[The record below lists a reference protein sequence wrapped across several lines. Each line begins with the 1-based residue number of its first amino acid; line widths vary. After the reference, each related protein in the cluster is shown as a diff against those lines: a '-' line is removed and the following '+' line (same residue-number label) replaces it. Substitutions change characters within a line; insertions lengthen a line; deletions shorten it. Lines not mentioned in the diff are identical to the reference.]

1 MKQDKIPKISD
12 VVVRRLPLYLRAV
25 EDFDRKDEATVSS
38 SQLGEWTG
46 VTPAQIRKD
55 FALFGDFGK
64 QGIGYDVK
72 FLQNKLREI
81 LGLTRDVNVGLVGL
95 GNLGRALLHHN
106 ALARM
111 GSSGD
116 TGDPKHWVPE
126 SLRIVAAFDV
136 DPEKVGITYAH
147 VPVYHADQLAAKC
160 DELGLE
166 IMVLAVPPDSTEA
179 VAYECVKAGIKAILN
194 FAPVNL
200 VVPEDVKVY
209 SADLTLELQ
218 SLAFYTTH

>member
-1 MKQDKIPKISD
+1 MKQDKIPD

-25 EDFDRKDEATVSS
+25 EDFYRKDQAIVSS

-46 VTPAQIRKD
+46 FTPAQVRKD
-55 FALFGDFGK
+55 LALFGEFGK
-64 QGIGYDVK
+64 QGIGYDAR
-72 FLQNKLREI
+72 FLHNKLREI
-81 LGLTRDVNVGLVGL
+81 LGLTRDVSVGLVGL

-106 ALARM
+106 VRARM
-111 GSSGD
+111 GTPGVE
-116 TGDPKHWVPE
+116 GDPKHWVPE
-126 SLRIVAAFDV
+126 TLRIVAAFDV
-136 DPEKVGITYAH
+136 DPEKVGVTYVQ
-147 VPVYHADQLAAKC
+147 VPVYHVDQLLGKSA
-160 DELGLE
+160 ELGLE
-166 IMVLAVPPDSTEA
+166 IMVLAVPPDSAEA

-200 VVPEDVKVY
+200 VVPDDVKVY

>member
-1 MKQDKIPKISD
+1 MKQDKIPD

-25 EDFDRKDEATVSS
+25 EDFDRKDEAVVSS
-38 SQLGEWTG
+38 SLLGEWTG
-46 VTPAQIRKD
+46 VTPAQVRKD
-55 FALFGDFGK
+55 LALFGDFGK

-106 ALARM
+106 AGVRM
-111 GSSGD
+111 GSSRAE
-116 TGDPKHWVPE
+116 GDPKHWVPE

-136 DPEKVGITYAH
+136 DPEKVGVTYAQ
-147 VPVYHADQLAAKC
+147 VPVYHVDQLVAKS

-200 VVPEDVKVY
+200 IVPEDVKVY